1 MSGMRSPAGNEN
13 GNGKDPLP
21 YRLIRGTVRLVSPKY
36 TLHGTENLPP
46 EPCVI
51 VGNHCQM
58 YGPVAA
64 ELYMPRARYTWCIG
78 EMMNRKEVPA
88 YAFRDFWSMK
98 PRRTHW
104 FYHLLSR
111 VIALPA
117 EYVFT
122 HAHTIAVYHD
132 QRVMTTFRQSVR
144 RLSEGADIVI
154 FPEKN
159 EPYNAILCRFQ
170 EHFADL
176 ARLYY
181 RRTGSTPA
189 FVPMYVAPK
198 LKSIHF
204 GRPVYYRPESSDE
217 EERTRICRAMAESIT
232 DIAVSLPPH
241 TVVPYPNIPKKQ
253 YPKNTDCAADGQPEE
268 KRTETEKAKT

>member
-1 MSGMRSPAGNEN
+1 MPSQSP
-13 GNGKDPLP
+13 LL
-21 YRLIRGTVRLVSPKY
+21 YRLIRRVIWLLSPKY
-36 TLHGTENLPP
+36 RLFGTENLPP

-64 ELYMPRARYTWCIG
+64 ELYMPRSHFTWCIG

-88 YAFRDFWSMK
+88 YAFQDFWSMK
-98 PRRTHW
+98 PRRLHW
-104 FYHLLSR
+104 FYRLLSHL
-111 VIALPA
+111 IAPLS

-122 HAHTIAVYHD
+122 HAHTIPVYRD
-132 QRVMTTFRQSVR
+132 TRVMTTFRQSMN
-144 RLSEGADIVI
+144 RLKEGADIVI

-159 EPYNAILCRFQ
+159 APYNQILCQFQ

-181 RRTGSTPA
+181 RRTGTA
-189 FVPMYVAPK
+189 VCFVPMYTAPR

-204 GRPVYYRPESSDE
+204 GTPVRYCPGSGMRRKGRGSALSS
-217 EERTRICRAMAESIT
+217 
-232 DIAVSLPPH
+232 
-241 TVVPYPNIPKKQ
+241 
-253 YPKNTDCAADGQPEE
+253 
-268 KRTETEKAKT
+268 